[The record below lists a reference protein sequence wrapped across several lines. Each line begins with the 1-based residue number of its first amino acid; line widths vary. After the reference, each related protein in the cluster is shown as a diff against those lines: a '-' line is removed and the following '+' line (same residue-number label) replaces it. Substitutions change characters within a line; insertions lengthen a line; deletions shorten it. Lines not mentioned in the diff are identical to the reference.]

1 MLFPN
6 VSGVWRLLKRL
17 KNRAY
22 TLVVTGGFRN
32 FGGGSVIRGPVEIL
46 GESMIEVGHGV
57 YLGPGCWLMALGSP
71 RSDGRPVIQ
80 VGDGCSIAG
89 GLVLTAFEELVIGDK
104 VLFGRNV
111 HISDHAHEFVNSEVP
126 IIDQGVSSARPVRVG
141 SGSWIGQ
148 GVVICPGV
156 TIGRNAVIG
165 ANSVVR
171 TDVPDYAVAAGVPC
185 RVIRIIDAPCASG
198 GIKHIES

>member
-6 VSGVWRLLKRL
+6 ISGFWRLVKRV
-17 KNRAY
+17 KNRVY

-32 FGGGSVIRGPVEIL
+32 FGAGSVIRGPVEII
-46 GESMIEVGHGV
+46 GESMIEVGDGV

-71 RSDGRPVIQ
+71 NTDGKPVIRI
-80 VGDGCSIAG
+80 GDRCSIAG
-89 GLVLTAFEELVIGDK
+89 GLVLTAFEELTIGDE

-111 HISDHAHEFVNSEVP
+111 HISDHAHEFGNPEIP
-126 IIDQGVSSARPVRVG
+126 IIQQGVTSPRPVKVG

-171 TDVPDYAVAAGVPC
+171 TDVPDHAVAAGVPC
-185 RVIRIIDAPCASG
+185 RVIRMIEADAVIG
-198 GIKHIES
+198 GAKKTSS